1 MNDIEKEI
9 ERLTEALDAVKDPA
23 ERAELIFRRGRLRWR
38 FEDRAGAMGDYAE
51 AASLDPSGGAP
62 QALRQAQEIM
72 AFFNKDLYNP

>member
-9 ERLTEALDAVKDPA
+9 ERLTEALDAVKDSA

-38 FEDRAGAMGDYAE
+38 LEDRGGAMGDYAE
-51 AASLDPSGGAP
+51 AASLDPTSAAP